1 MAFKRRKAIDVPE
14 VFNDLAHLLHD
25 KIIDGSITPA
35 EMAVARN
42 LIKDTGF
49 FASLGDTSQ
58 EDDKSAREE
67 AAAALEAVRSKVVNI
82 RAYAGPEATSEG
94 G

>member
-25 KIIDGSITPA
+25 KIIDGSISPA

-49 FASLGDTSQ
+49 FRTLEDTADEETEAS
-58 EDDKSAREE
+58 REE
-67 AAAALEAVRSKVVNI
+67 SAAALEAIRQKVVNI
-82 RAYAGPEATSEG
+82 RSHSVEG
-94 G
+94 GAATGS